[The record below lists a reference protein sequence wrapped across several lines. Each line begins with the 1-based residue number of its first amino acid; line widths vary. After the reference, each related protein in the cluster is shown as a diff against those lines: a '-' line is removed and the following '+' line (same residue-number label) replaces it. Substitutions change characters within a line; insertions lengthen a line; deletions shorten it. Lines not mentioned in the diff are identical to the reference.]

1 MKRWLHLLHRWL
13 GIALGLLILLWLLSG
28 LVMLFVARPALQE
41 SERLQGLAP
50 LPAAMPPTAITA
62 AQAWAALGIADAPE
76 GLRLQQQ
83 LGRPV
88 WLLQEAGK
96 TWHAV
101 DALTGQ
107 PRAPLDEAQA
117 RALAIEQGGRLGGR
131 RLAVAEVELLQRDQ
145 WSIYSR
151 FNAQRP
157 LYRVALAD
165 GDEGLELY
173 IGQRSGELVLDT
185 RAWERGWNWL
195 GTVTHWLY
203 FTPLRANGPLWR
215 DVVLWSSGAALALV
229 LLGLV
234 LGLQRLRLRGRYASG
249 SVSPYRERWQRWH
262 HLLGLGAGL
271 VLLTW
276 LFSGWLSM
284 APWGWPGGERAA
296 AGEQQRWRGG
306 ALQPDSLSLPDALPA
321 VLPDGVGELAALR
334 FQGQHLWLVSAP
346 GGSRLL
352 DMQGQVLPQGLDEA
366 RLRTAAAGLQPEAR
380 VIEAR
385 WLHGPDLHYYALR
398 HQTRAFPVYR
408 VAFDDAAGSVY
419 YLDPRTARVALR
431 VDQAGRWNRWLFN
444 ALHRWDFPPLA
455 ASVLGRD
462 LVVTALSLLGAALSL
477 SGCVLA
483 WRRLQ
488 NSRGRRNKRKP
499 S

>member
-13 GIALGLLILLWLLSG
+13 GIALGLLILLWLISG
-28 LVMLFVARPALQE
+28 LVMLFVARPALHE
-41 SERLQGLAP
+41 RERLQALAA
-50 LPAAMPPTAITA
+50 LPAEPPPVSA
-62 AQAWAALGIADAPE
+62 AQAWAALALAGAPE

-88 WLLQEAGK
+88 WLLQAGQ

-101 DALTGQ
+101 DGLTGQ
-107 PRAPLDEAQA
+107 RRPPLTVAQA
-117 RALAIEQGGRLGGR
+117 RALAIEQAQRLSGRTF
-131 RLAVAEVELLQRDQ
+131 AVAEVELLQRDQ
-145 WSIYSR
+145 WSVYGR

-165 GDEGLELY
+165 ADEGLELY
-173 IGQRSGELVLDT
+173 IGQGSGELVLDT

-203 FTPLRANGPLWR
+203 FTPLRANGGLWR
-215 DVVLWSSGAALALV
+215 GVVLWSSGAALALV

-234 LGLQRLRLRGRYASG
+234 LGVQRLRLRGRYASG
-249 SVSPYRERWQRWH
+249 SVSPYRWRWQRWH
-262 HLLGLGAGL
+262 HLLGLGGGL

-306 ALQPDSLSLPDALPA
+306 ALQPGSLVLPLS
-321 VLPDGVGELAALR
+321 VPDGVGELAAQRL
-334 FQGQHLWLVSAP
+334 QGQHLWLASAP
-346 GGSRLL
+346 AGSLLL

-366 RLRTAAAGLQPEAR
+366 RLRAAAAGLQPAARIVEAG
-380 VIEAR
+380 
-385 WLHGPDLHYYALR
+385 WLRQPDLHYYSLR

-419 YLDPRTARVALR
+419 YLEPRTARVALR

-455 ASVLGRD
+455 ASVLVRD
-462 LVVTALSLLGAALSL
+462 VVVTGLSSLGVALSLT
-477 SGCVLA
+477 GCVLA

-488 NSRGRRNKRKP
+488 SSGRRNERKP

>member
-13 GIALGLLILLWLLSG
+13 GIALGLLILLWLVSG

-41 SERLQGLAP
+41 SERLQALAP
-50 LPAAMPPTAITA
+50 LPAAPPPVSA
-62 AQAWAALGIADAPE
+62 AQAWAALELAGAPE

-88 WLLQEAGK
+88 WLLQAGK

-101 DALTGQ
+101 DGLTGQ
-107 PRAPLDEAQA
+107 PRALLTEAQA
-117 RALAIEQGGRLGGR
+117 RVLALEHSQRLSRGTLG
-131 RLAVAEVELLQRDQ
+131 VAEVELLQRDQ

-151 FNAQRP
+151 FDAYRP
-157 LYRVALAD
+157 LYRVALAQGD
-165 GDEGLELY
+165 DDEGLELY

-215 DVVLWSSGAALALV
+215 HVVLWSSGAALALV
-229 LLGLV
+229 LLGLA
-234 LGLQRLRLRGRYASG
+234 LGMQRLRLRDRYASG

-276 LFSGWLSM
+276 LFSGWLSL

-306 ALQPDSLSLPDALPA
+306 ALQPTSLALPAALPA
-321 VLPDGVGELAALR
+321 VLPEGVGELAALR
-334 FQGQHLWLVSAP
+334 FQGQHLWLASA
-346 GGSRLL
+346 SVDTMLL
-352 DMQGQVLPQGLDEA
+352 DMQGQVLPNGLDEA
-366 RLRTAAAGLQPEAR
+366 RLRAAAASLQPTAR
-380 VIEAR
+380 VIEAG
-385 WLHGPDLHYYALR
+385 WLHQPDLHYYALR

-408 VAFDDAAGSVY
+408 VAFNDAASSVY
-419 YLDPRTARVALR
+419 YLDPRTARMALR

-462 LVVTALSLLGAALSL
+462 LLVIALSLLGGALSL
-477 SGCVLA
+477 TGCVLA

-488 NSRGRRNKRKP
+488 SGRKIRRL